1 MTPKAERF
9 IELLA
14 LVKEACFQDGRAMGD
29 PDSTHER
36 QNATLQIVKNAN
48 YDLIE
53 HLRNMTAEDLKS
65 L

>member
-14 LVKEACFQDGRAMGD
+14 LVREASFQDGRAMGSE
-29 PDSTHER
+29 DSSRELTD
-36 QNATLQIVKNAN
+36 ATLQITKNAN